1 MGATAQQDEWHLDKK
16 VPIGIILALVIQTI
30 SFFVVATSWKT
41 SVDGRLVRL
50 EEIVSDN
57 KSQGDRII
65 VLEQQL
71 KFIADSLTRIEKK
84 LDTDELGVN
93 K

>member
-1 MGATAQQDEWHLDKK
+1 MDQVAQKEEWHLDKR
-16 VPIGIILALVIQTI
+16 VPIGIIVALVAQTI

-41 SVDGRLVRL
+41 SVDSRLGRL

-71 KFIADSLTRIEKK
+71 KFIADSLTRIENK
-84 LDTDELGVN
+84 LDVDANGAG

>member
-1 MGATAQQDEWHLDKK
+1 MSQVMQREEWHLDKK
-16 VPIGIILALVIQTI
+16 VPIGIILALVLQTI
-30 SFFVVATSWKT
+30 SFFVIATSWKT
-41 SVDGRLVRL
+41 TVDGRLGRL

-65 VLEQQL
+65 ILEQQL
-71 KFIADSLTRIEKK
+71 KFIADSLKRIEDK
-84 LDTDELGVN
+84 LAIDGPRPN